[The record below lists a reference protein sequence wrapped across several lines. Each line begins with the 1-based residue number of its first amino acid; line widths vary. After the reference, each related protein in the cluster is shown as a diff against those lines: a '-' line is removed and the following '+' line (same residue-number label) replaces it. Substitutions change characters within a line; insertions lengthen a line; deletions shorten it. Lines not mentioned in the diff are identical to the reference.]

1 MEIKNLFKKLL
12 SKNVVYTESN
22 SLFSIFKK
30 TGEEKTKNNKRE
42 TENTQEESNT
52 TTSGSSSMG
61 APLSSDINAKDVAIK
76 SDEDKAK
83 EQGFL
88 PCGNNFDATS
98 ALLFENLNKEYK
110 YITTQDTFDGFRFE
124 IDKNVNKYLQS
135 THSLFLGTTLREIG
149 YLYQF
154 GANFTNADNSLLMIS
169 RINIDGSVNGRLC
182 KKVTDEIDFKFNFNT
197 YAKKDTRNTYETS
210 IEVNKPIYTYSLKTV
225 WQGTWIFNASY
236 TQLLTQ
242 KLQAGVD
249 LTYISANCASIG
261 SLGLRYNHNNNV
273 ITMQATRQPNFKSPE
288 LMLTQAHAYKIQYA
302 KKISDRLSLATELE
316 ITPEAEESAMRLGW
330 DYSFRHAKVQGTID
344 TSGKI
349 SVFTQDFSGF
359 GISGFIDYLNNE
371 YKFGFMMHISPSQ
384 DQAPQPT

>member
-1 MEIKNLFKKLL
+1 MEIKHLFRKFL
-12 SKNVVYTESN
+12 SNNVVYTESN
-22 SLFSIFKK
+22 SVFNLFKKSSEESTKDKK
-30 TGEEKTKNNKRE
+30 TGVEPI
-42 TENTQEESNT
+42 QEESKHDGGNST
-52 TTSGSSSMG
+52 GIGTP
-61 APLSSDINAKDVAIK
+61 PLGGTNSEDAMNK

-83 EQGFL
+83 EQNFL
-88 PCGNNFDATS
+88 QYGNTFDAPT

-135 THSLFLGTTLREIG
+135 THSLFLGTSLRDIG

-154 GANFTNADNSLLMIS
+154 GANFTNADSSLLMIS
-169 RINIDGSVNGRLC
+169 RINIDGTVNGRLC
-182 KKVTDEIDFKFNFNT
+182 KKLTDEIDCKFNFNT
-197 YAKKDTRNTYETS
+197 FARKDTINTYETS
-210 IEVNKPIYTYSLKTV
+210 IEVNKPIYAYSVKTV

-249 LTYISANCASIG
+249 LTYIAANCASIG

-273 ITMQATRQPNFKSPE
+273 ITMQATRQPNFKAPE
-288 LMLTQAHAYKIQYA
+288 LMLNQVHAYKIQYA

-316 ITPEAEESAMRLGW
+316 ITPETEESAMRLGW

-371 YKFGFMMHISPSQ
+371 YKFGFMMHISPSR
-384 DQAPQPT
+384 DQPPQST

>member
-1 MEIKNLFKKLL
+1 MEIKHLFRKFL
-12 SKNVVYTESN
+12 SNNVVYTESN
-22 SLFSIFKK
+22 SVFNLFKK
-30 TGEEKTKNNKRE
+30 PS
-42 TENTQEESNT
+42 EESTKDKKPGVEHTQDESKNADGSST
-52 TTSGSSSMG
+52 VIGTPPLGSGSS
-61 APLSSDINAKDVAIK
+61 ADALNK
-76 SDEDKAK
+76 SDEEKAK
-83 EQGFL
+83 EQNFL
-88 PCGNNFDATS
+88 QYGNTFDAPT

-135 THSLFLGTTLREIG
+135 THSLFLGTSLRDIG

-154 GANFTNADNSLLMIS
+154 GANFTNADSSLLMIS
-169 RINIDGSVNGRLC
+169 RINIDGTVNGRLC

-197 YAKKDTRNTYETS
+197 FARKDTINTYETS
-210 IEVNKPIYTYSLKTV
+210 IEVNKPIYAYSVKTV

-261 SLGLRYNHNNNV
+261 SMGLRYNHNNNV
-273 ITMQATRQPNFKSPE
+273 ITMQATRQPNFKAPE
-288 LMLTQAHAYKIQYA
+288 LMLNQVHAYKIQYA

-316 ITPEAEESAMRLGW
+316 ITPETEESAMRVGW

-371 YKFGFMMHISPSQ
+371 YKFGFMMHISPSR
-384 DQAPQPT
+384 DQPPQST

>member
-1 MEIKNLFKKLL
+1 MLSRNVAYTESNTFFNLFKKSGEE
-12 SKNVVYTESN
+12 SKTD
-22 SLFSIFKK
+22 KK
-30 TGEEKTKNNKRE
+30 TGIGNIQDESSTTNNG
-42 TENTQEESNT
+42 SNLMD
-52 TTSGSSSMG
+52 TS
-61 APLSSDINAKDVAIK
+61 PLSDGNAKDAMNK
-76 SDEDKAK
+76 SDEEKAK
-83 EQGFL
+83 AQNFSQY
-88 PCGNNFDATS
+88 GNTFDALT

-110 YITTQDTFDGFRFE
+110 YITTQDNFDGFRFE

-182 KKVTDEIDFKFNFNT
+182 KKLSDQVDCKFNFNT
-197 YAKKDTRNTYETS
+197 YAKNDARNTYETS
-210 IEVNKPIYTYSLKTV
+210 IEINKPIYACSLKTV
-225 WQGTWIFNASY
+225 WQGTWIFNTSY

-242 KLQAGVD
+242 KLQVGVD
-249 LTYISANCASIG
+249 LTYIAANCASIG

-288 LMLTQAHAYKIQYA
+288 FMLNQVHAYKIQYA

-316 ITPEAEESAMRLGW
+316 LTPETKESAMRVGW
-330 DYSFRHAKVQGTID
+330 DYSFRHAKVQGTVD

-384 DQAPQPT
+384 EQNPQPT